1 MFVID
6 NLIFTVVYGLVAYG
20 AYLVVKRL
28 AEGKKEN

>member
-6 NLIFTVVYGLVAYG
+6 NLIFTAVYGFVAIG